1 MTELNTN
8 TGSLTSI
15 QARSDEN
22 EKNIGQLENL
32 SVTLTEQLNS
42 NIANNNTAS
51 NPELTVKINSINDII
66 RNLHQNQSELYSV
79 YNTMITSTEK
89 SLEEQGYATT
99 IVSTELGNTTAQL
112 NAYDQEQANK
122 LRLIEINDYYSEQ
135 YLDRTNIMK
144 SIILVCIPLIILTI
158 LKNKGLLSKNIF
170 TLLIIIIIVV
180 GGIYLFKLF
189 LKAISHNNMQYQQY
203 DWNFNINAA
212 PPVDTS
218 YPNGSPTAGL
228 SSVTCSKT
236 PL

>member
-1 MTELNTN
+1 
-8 TGSLTSI
+8 
-15 QARSDEN
+15 
-22 EKNIGQLENL
+22 
-32 SVTLTEQLNS
+32 
-42 NIANNNTAS
+42 
-51 NPELTVKINSINDII
+51 
-66 RNLHQNQSELYSV
+66 
-79 YNTMITSTEK
+79 
-89 SLEEQGYATT
+89 
-99 IVSTELGNTTAQL
+99 
-112 NAYDQEQANK
+112 
-122 LRLIEINDYYSEQ
+122 
-135 YLDRTNIMK
+135 MK